1 MILNNGNI
9 DSLRSPVI
17 WQSRKAPPSDIVQGI
32 SLTIVG
38 SDPYT
43 EIRNLRIENGRIS
56 CVVAQKTTILCSLDT
71 ELNGDNFVYNFE
83 GVSDRFIAGYI
94 VLAGLSTYALKL
106 EGTVGIINPTYV
118 HLCKNRVKTPVWLLV
133 DGAAI
138 DLNTLRI
145 RNTADVTITLEGGT
159 AMASVNP
166 TANGVQ
172 QIYNDKITSIN
183 GQPVKSEYVLNIEA
197 DVVVSAC
204 SPLCCELLT
213 SGGGCVQD
221 SYMEDKL
228 APNGRFY
235 TRPIDVAYTSGTPKT
250 GKIGGL
256 TGANYA
262 LSNMET
268 RRYETGEIE
277 GGLDLYANSPLHDH
291 VTSSSN

>member
-17 WQSRKAPPSDIVQGI
+17 WHSQKTPPSDIVQGI
-32 SLTIVG
+32 SLTIAG
-38 SDPYT
+38 SDPYA

-56 CVVAQKTTILCSLDT
+56 CVIAQKTTILCSLDT
-71 ELNGDNFVYNFE
+71 ELSGDNFVYTFE

-94 VLAGLSTYALKL
+94 VLAGMSTYYLKL
-106 EGTVGIINPTYV
+106 EGVVGIINPTYV
-118 HLCKNRVKTPVWLLV
+118 HLCKDRVETPVWLLV
-133 DGAAI
+133 DSTAI
-138 DLNTLRI
+138 DLNTVRI
-145 RNTADVTITLEGGT
+145 KNTTDVAITLEGGT
-159 AMASVNP
+159 ATASVNP

-183 GQPVKSEYVLNIEA
+183 GQPVKSEYVLNIAA
-197 DVVVSAC
+197 DVLVSAC

-235 TRPIDVAYTSGTPKT
+235 TRPIDVAYTQETPVT

-256 TGANYA
+256 TGADYSM
-262 LSNMET
+262 SNMESRT
-268 RRYETGEIE
+268 YEVGETGGIQ
-277 GGLDLYANSPLHDH
+277 LYENSPLHDH
-291 VTSSSN
+291 VNSSSN